1 MYRWKRT
8 RWKSVDFFG
17 WNEKLPLSGDRL
29 VQCKWCKIKIHRDW
43 NGARNNGL
51 CMCTAGGYFRTSCT
65 SFIGNNENGKIA
77 KSKKFLF
84 TQSFHEVEEEEEQEE
99 ERKPKERREKNDKY
113 PSMHPIV
120 TMATNAARVRH
131 VRYDANE
138 TGER

>member
-1 MYRWKRT
+1 MIK
-8 RWKSVDFFG
+8 KHCFG

-51 CMCTAGGYFRTSCT
+51 CMCTAGGYFRT
-65 SFIGNNENGKIA
+65 FVGNNENGKIA
-77 KSKKFLF
+77 KSKKFLL
-84 TQSFHEVEEEEEQEE
+84 TQSFHEEEEEEEQKE

-120 TMATNAARVRH
+120 TMATNAARTRAT
-131 VRYDANE
+131 RTTKD
-138 TGER
+138 ERRKK